1 MPNKRIAMRKI
12 HEILRLR
19 FEVGLSFRQI
29 SQCADV
35 STGAIQKMLKRL
47 EASGIAWP
55 LPEGMSEPQLA
66 SLLYPESD
74 SRPGALEDPDWAE
87 IHMELRK
94 KGVTRHLLWEEY
106 CQRMPV
112 RAYSYSQFC
121 CRYQVWCQSQK
132 RSMRQQHLAGEKCF
146 IDYCGPTVPVISPE
160 TGECRQAQIFV
171 AVLGAS
177 NYTFVEATWTQSLP
191 DWLLS
196 HVRMLEFFGG
206 VPEILVPDNL
216 KSGVSKACRYDPE
229 LNPSYQQLAEHYQVA
244 VIPARPRKPRDKP
257 KAEVG
262 VQIVERWILA
272 RLRHQIF
279 FSLAELNHSIRTLVT
294 ELNKRPFKKLPGNR
308 REAFERLDSP
318 AFRPLPV
325 QPWRYRHIKKAKV
338 NIDYHVEYEQHHY
351 SVPHQHVGKTV
362 ELHAFDN
369 LLEVWS
375 DGQMIASHPRRL
387 HPGNSTAAEHMP
399 ERHRHHQQ
407 WTPERLKSWA
417 AGVGSDTFTWI
428 SGRLAEKA
436 HPEQAYR
443 LCLGLLS
450 LTREYP
456 AERVN
461 NSCRLANA
469 EGLTRLKQI
478 KSILKNNRDLVPADK
493 DLHTSQEL
501 PQEHENIRGPRHFH

>member
-1 MPNKRIAMRKI
+1 MPNKRINMRKI
-12 HEILRLR
+12 RDILRLR
-19 FEVGLSFRQI
+19 FEAGLSFRQI

-47 EASGIAWP
+47 DTVGVSWP
-55 LPEGMSEPQLA
+55 LPEGMSESRLA

-74 SRPGALEDPDWAE
+74 SRPGGLEDPDWAG

-106 CQRMPV
+106 CQRLPV

-121 CRYQVWCQSQK
+121 YRYHAWCQLQK
-132 RSMRQQHLAGEKCF
+132 RSMRQQHFAGEKCF
-146 IDYCGPTVPVISPE
+146 IDYCGPTVPVVSPD

-177 NYTFVEATWTQSLP
+177 NYTFAEATWTQSLQ

-216 KSGVSKACRYDPE
+216 KSAVSKACRYDPE
-229 LNPSYQQLAEHYQVA
+229 LNPAYQQLAEHYLVA
-244 VIPARPRKPRDKP
+244 VIPARPRKPKDKP
-257 KAEVG
+257 KAEIG
-262 VQIVERWILA
+262 VQVVERWILA
-272 RLRHQIF
+272 RLRHQVF
-279 FSLAELNHSIRTLVT
+279 FSLSELNHCIRTLVAD
-294 ELNKRPFKKLPGNR
+294 LNERPFKKLPGNR
-308 REAFERLDSP
+308 RQAFERLDRP
-318 AFRPLPV
+318 ALRQLPV
-325 QPWRYRHIKKAKV
+325 HPWRYRHIKKAKV

-351 SVPHQHVGKTV
+351 SVPHQYVGHKV

-369 LLEVWS
+369 LLEVWVG
-375 DGQMIASHPRRL
+375 DQMIATHPRRP
-387 HPGNSTAAEHMP
+387 HPGNSTTAEHMP

-407 WTPERLKSWA
+407 WTPGRLKNWA
-417 AGVGSDTFTWI
+417 AGVGPDTLQWI
-428 SGRLAEKA
+428 SDRLAEKA

-461 NSCRLANA
+461 GSCQLANS
-469 EGLTRLKQI
+469 EGLNRLKQI
-478 KSILKNNRDLVPADK
+478 KSILKTNRDLVPRDS
-493 DLHTSQEL
+493 DQHPSPEL

>member
-1 MPNKRIAMRKI
+1 MPNKRIAMRKTR
-12 HEILRLR
+12 EILRLR

-35 STGAIQKMLKRL
+35 STGATQKMLKRL
-47 EASGIAWP
+47 EASGVSWP
-55 LPEGMSEPQLA
+55 LPEGMTEPCLA

-74 SRPGALEDPDWAE
+74 RRPGALEDPDWATT
-87 IHMELRK
+87 HMELRK

-121 CRYQVWCQSQK
+121 CRYHTWSQSQK

-146 IDYCGPTVPVISPE
+146 IDYCGPTVPVISAE
-160 TGECRQAQIFV
+160 TGEYRQAQIFV

-177 NYTFVEATWTQSLP
+177 NYTWAEATYTQSLP

-196 HVRMLEFFGG
+196 HVRMLEIFGG

-244 VIPARPRKPRDKP
+244 VIPARHRKPRDKP
-257 KAEVG
+257 KVEVG

-272 RLRHQIF
+272 RLRHQVF
-279 FSLAELNHSIRTLVT
+279 FSLAELNHCIRTLVT
-294 ELNKRPFKKLPGNR
+294 ELNERPFKKLPGNR
-308 REAFERLDSP
+308 QEAFERLDKP
-318 AFRPLPV
+318 ALRPLLV
-325 QPWRYRHIKKAKV
+325 QPWLYRHIKKAKV
-338 NIDYHVEYEQHHY
+338 NIDYHVEYEQRHY

-369 LLEVWS
+369 LLDIWA
-375 DGQMIASHPRRL
+375 DGQMITSHPRRL

-407 WTPERLKSWA
+407 WTPGRLKNWA
-417 AGVGSDTFTWI
+417 AGVGPDTLTWI
-428 SGRLAEKA
+428 SERLAEKA

-456 AERVN
+456 SERVN

-469 EGLTRLKQI
+469 EGLAQLKQI
-478 KSILKNNRDLVPADK
+478 KSILKTTATWFRRTK
-493 DLHTSQEL
+493 IC
-501 PQEHENIRGPRHFH
+501 IRGPRHFH

>member
-1 MPNKRIAMRKI
+1 
-12 HEILRLR
+12 
-19 FEVGLSFRQI
+19 
-29 SQCADV
+29 
-35 STGAIQKMLKRL
+35 
-47 EASGIAWP
+47 
-55 LPEGMSEPQLA
+55 MSEPRLA

-112 RAYSYSQFC
+112 RTYSYSQFC
-121 CRYQVWCQSQK
+121 CRYQAWCQSQK
-132 RSMRQQHLAGEKCF
+132 RSMCQQHLAGEKCF

-177 NYTFVEATWTQSLP
+177 NYTFAEATYTQSLP

-272 RLRHQIF
+272 RLRHQVF
-279 FSLAELNHSIRTLVT
+279 FSLAELNHCIRTLVT
-294 ELNKRPFKKLPGNR
+294 ELNQRPFKKLPGNR

-318 AFRPLPV
+318 ALRPLPV

-338 NIDYHVEYEQHHY
+338 NIDYHV
-351 SVPHQHVGKTV
+351 GKTV
-362 ELHAFDN
+362 ELHAFNN

-417 AGVGSDTFTWI
+417 AGVGSDTFTWV

-456 AERVN
+456 SERVN

-493 DLHTSQEL
+493 DLHPSQEL